1 MKNFKKIMF
10 GIVLSLTFL
19 ACSDEEPSLEVLNIK
34 NLMEDIKETLQ
45 IFWEILDENKGLPIR
60 Q

>member
-34 NLMEDIKETLQ
+34 NLKNDSRLKSYSQMKVFQYLGTH
-45 IFWEILDENKGLPIR
+45 
-60 Q
+60 